1 MAVKEKN
8 ARRKKKPMVRP
19 KLDKT
24 KDSRIDVTM
33 HTELRETLEK
43 IARREGRTL
52 SQLCER
58 GMRAWAIQYLKDAGE
73 DATTLEELP

>member
-1 MAVKEKN
+1 MAVREKN
-8 ARRKKKPMVRP
+8 VRRKRKPMVRP

-24 KDSRIDVTM
+24 KDARIDVTM
-33 HTELRETLEK
+33 HVELREALEK

-73 DATTLEELP
+73 DVTGLEELP